1 MDRPLLRGYHSRLLG
16 PRFKG
21 VTRQDPVPD
30 CKQEELMTPFLLEG
44 QHRQDL
50 NRRGFLQ
57 TTSLASLGLVLS
69 GRNPLPVDAA
79 ATQPSGGA
87 AGIKTGREGDLP
99 SGGHPIKLF
108 CCDLNWVRLDN
119 PVRGTPPAAPQDWAF
134 VNPQQ
139 YFDWHREFGGN
150 VMFCQAYTFGG
161 YAFYPTKLGPV
172 APGPGA
178 SLFPE
183 LFKLSRK
190 AHLPFHS
197 YFCVGADLIMSN
209 MRNAWVVPTSRNYGW
224 WGFLAPES
232 PWTDLLCARVEE
244 FLRLYPVEW
253 IVFDW
258 FVYGNLESNNL
269 PVQPAWFVKGPFRE
283 IIGRDM
289 PDEAAKITPEES
301 LRYKREVLAR
311 QFYRIREAVHRGNR
325 ETKVYFNVPYRKPAE
340 ELWVNHPML
349 NESDMLLAESSDTVV
364 PWLLSIRKPHQRVMT
379 TIVGRQDGVSDPNTW
394 KRWFSAGCDFFGY
407 AWGTP
412 PDFRPHPDY
421 AAAVEV
427 VRKAYQEMP

>member
-1 MDRPLLRGYHSRLLG
+1 
-16 PRFKG
+16 
-21 VTRQDPVPD
+21 
-30 CKQEELMTPFLLEG
+30 MTPFLLEG

-178 SLFPE
+178 NLLPE
-183 LFKLSRK
+183 LFKLSRQ

>member
-1 MDRPLLRGYHSRLLG
+1 
-16 PRFKG
+16 
-21 VTRQDPVPD
+21 
-30 CKQEELMTPFLLEG
+30 MTPFLLEG

-79 ATQPSGGA
+79 AAQPSGGA
-87 AGIKTGREGDLP
+87 AGIKTGWQGDLP

-178 SLFPE
+178 NLFPE
-183 LFKLSRK
+183 LFKSSRQ

-311 QFYRIREAVHRGNR
+311 QFYRIREAVHRGNP
-325 ETKVYFNVPYRKPAE
+325 ETKVYFNVPYRRPAE

-394 KRWFSAGCDFFGY
+394 KRWFNAGCDFFGY

>member
-1 MDRPLLRGYHSRLLG
+1 
-16 PRFKG
+16 
-21 VTRQDPVPD
+21 
-30 CKQEELMTPFLLEG
+30 MTPFLLEG

-178 SLFPE
+178 NLFPE
-183 LFKLSRK
+183 LFKLSRQ

-325 ETKVYFNVPYRKPAE
+325 ETKVYFNVPYRRPAE

-394 KRWFSAGCDFFGY
+394 KRWFNAGCDFFGY

>member
-1 MDRPLLRGYHSRLLG
+1 MVAG
-16 PRFKG
+16 
-21 VTRQDPVPD
+21 
-30 CKQEELMTPFLLEG
+30 
-44 QHRQDL
+44 
-50 NRRGFLQ
+50 
-57 TTSLASLGLVLS
+57 
-69 GRNPLPVDAA
+69 GRPLPVNAAA
-79 ATQPSGGA
+79 ATAMGRQAASGAGGA
-87 AGIKTGREGDLP
+87 GELP
-99 SGGHPIKLF
+99 SGGKPIKLF
-108 CCDLNWVRLDN
+108 CCDLNWVRLDQ

-134 VNPQQ
+134 INPQD
-139 YFDWHREFGGN
+139 YFDWHKEFGVN

-172 APGPGA
+172 APGPGGN
-178 SLFPE
+178 LFPE

-190 AHLPFHS
+190 ANLPFHS

-209 MRNAWVVPTSRNYGW
+209 MRNSWVVPTSRNYGW

-258 FVYGNLESNNL
+258 FVYGNLQSNNL

-289 PDEAAKITPEES
+289 PDEAAKIAPEES
-301 LRYKREVLAR
+301 LKYKREVLAR
-311 QFYRIREAVHRGNR
+311 QFYRIREAVQRGNR
-325 ETKVYFNVPYRKPAE
+325 ETKIYFNVPYRKPAE

-394 KRWFSAGCDFFGY
+394 KRWFNAGCDFFGY

-421 AAAVEV
+421 AAAVDV
-427 VRKAYQEMP
+427 VRKAYREMP

>member
-1 MDRPLLRGYHSRLLG
+1 M
-16 PRFKG
+16 
-21 VTRQDPVPD
+21 V
-30 CKQEELMTPFLLEG
+30 
-44 QHRQDL
+44 
-50 NRRGFLQ
+50 
-57 TTSLASLGLVLS
+57 S
-69 GRNPLPVDAA
+69 GRNSLPVDAA
-79 ATQPSGGA
+79 ATNASGGE
-87 AGIKTGREGDLP
+87 AGIETGRTGDLP
-99 SGGHPIKLF
+99 SGGDPIKLF

-134 VNPQQ
+134 VNPQE
-139 YFDWHREFGGN
+139 YFDWHQAFGVN

-178 SLFPE
+178 NLFPE

-244 FLRLYPVEW
+244 FLHLYPVEW

-301 LRYKREVLAR
+301 LKYKREVLAR

-325 ETKVYFNVPYRKPAE
+325 ETKVYFNVPYRRPAE

-379 TIVGRQDGVSDPNTW
+379 TIVGRQDGVSDPNTR
-394 KRWFSAGCDFFGY
+394 KKWFNAGCDFFGY

>member
-1 MDRPLLRGYHSRLLG
+1 
-16 PRFKG
+16 
-21 VTRQDPVPD
+21 
-30 CKQEELMTPFLLEG
+30 MTPFLLEG

-178 SLFPE
+178 NLLPE
-183 LFKLSRK
+183 LFKLSRQ

-289 PDEAAKITPEES
+289 PDEAAKITSEES

>member
-1 MDRPLLRGYHSRLLG
+1 
-16 PRFKG
+16 
-21 VTRQDPVPD
+21 
-30 CKQEELMTPFLLEG
+30 
-44 QHRQDL
+44 
-50 NRRGFLQ
+50 
-57 TTSLASLGLVLS
+57 
-69 GRNPLPVDAA
+69 
-79 ATQPSGGA
+79 
-87 AGIKTGREGDLP
+87 LP

-108 CCDLNWVRLDN
+108 CCDLNWVRLDK

-134 VNPQQ
+134 VNPQE
-139 YFDWHREFGGN
+139 YFDWHKEFGGN

-161 YAFYPTKLGPV
+161 YAFYPSRLGPV

-178 SLFPE
+178 NLFPE

-190 AHLPFHS
+190 AQMPFHS

-209 MRNAWVVPTSRNYGW
+209 MRNDWVVPTSRNYDW

-244 FLRLYPVEW
+244 FLRLYPVDW

-258 FVYGNLESNNL
+258 FVYGNLQSNNL
-269 PVQPAWFVKGPFRE
+269 PVQPAWFVKAPFRE

-301 LRYKREVLAR
+301 IKYKREVLAR

-394 KRWFSAGCDFFGY
+394 KKWFNAGCDFFGY

-427 VRKAYQEMP
+427 VRKAYKEMP